1 MKLERTCAAG
11 LYLLM
16 MVLLPFLHLMETHH
30 ADDAARYTECASHD
44 AESAPNKE
52 THHEADDCSLCQLL
66 VLAADQAATYAPVEC
81 AITLVSVVSEPAPTF
96 PIIPSLP
103 AQARAPPRML
113 V

>member
-1 MKLERTCAAG
+1 MKLERTVTAG

-16 MVLLPFLHLMETHH
+16 MVLLPYVHLMAEHH
-30 ADDAARYTECASHD
+30 AEESAHHTDCASH
-44 AESAPNKE
+44 ETEPAPHND

-66 VLAADQAATYAPVEC
+66 VLAVDQVETYAPVEF

-103 AQARAPPRML
+103 AQARAPPFLL

>member
-16 MVLLPFLHLMETHH
+16 MVLLPFLHLMEAYH
-30 ADDAARYTECASHD
+30 AEESARYTECASHD
-44 AESAPNKE
+44 AESAPKKG

-66 VLAADQAATYAPVEC
+66 AQAADQIDTYSPVEFSI
-81 AITLVSVVSEPAPTF
+81 ALISVVSEPALTF
-96 PIIPSLP
+96 PIVPSLS
-103 AQARAPPRML
+103 AQARAPPFML

>member
-1 MKLERTCAAG
+1 MKLQRTFTAG

-16 MVLLPFLHLMETHH
+16 MVLLPYVHLMAEHH
-30 ADDAARYTECASHD
+30 EEESAHYTECASH
-44 AESAPNKE
+44 ETEPAPDKD

-66 VLAADQAATYAPVEC
+66 VLAADQVETYAPVEF

-96 PIIPSLP
+96 PIVPTLS
-103 AQARAPPRML
+103 AQARAPPCAI